1 MTTSTFA
8 LSAQQTEDIALFVA
22 SVTDRALMLVTP
34 DLTISYWNQ
43 GAERLFGLSPHEAVG
58 RPLDTFWSGFAH
70 HLDTSEGG
78 ATRRTEDWC
87 TRGDGSEF
95 IAEITMAPIRPPG
108 GQLRGVGLSIVDIT
122 TRRASERMVAES
134 EAHMRSVLA
143 TVPDAMIVID
153 ERGLIQSFSAAAERL
168 FGYSEAEVMGRNVS
182 LLMPGDHRARHDGYL
197 QRYLDTG
204 ERRIIGIGRV
214 VVGQRHDGTD
224 FPMELSVGEA
234 HNASGRIFTGFI
246 RDLTSRQR
254 AELRLKE
261 LQAELIHVSRLSAMG
276 TMASTLAHEI
286 NQPLT
291 AIANYL
297 EAARDLVDRNAGDRD
312 LFGEAVS
319 EAASEALRA
328 GQIVRRLR
336 DFVGRGDTQRAIEP
350 LPELIADAMQLGLV
364 GARERGVRSFLD
376 LDPAA
381 SHVLADRVQIQQV
394 LVNLLRNAVEAL
406 RNGEVC
412 DITVAS
418 RREGDMIRITVT
430 DTGAGID
437 PAIAPRLFEAFA
449 SGKQD
454 GMGLGLSICRTI
466 VEAHGG
472 RIQAEPAPQHG
483 TIFGFTLPTPE
494 QEVER

>member
-1 MTTSTFA
+1 MMRSTTA

-22 SVTDRALMLVTP
+22 SVTDRAVLLVRP

-43 GAERLFGLSPHEAVG
+43 GAERLFGMSPDEAAG
-58 RPLDTFWSGFAH
+58 QSIEAFWSGFFR
-70 HLDTSEGG
+70 HLDPDEGTTTSR
-78 ATRRTEDWC
+78 AEDWC
-87 TRGDGSEF
+87 MRGDGSEF
-95 IAEITMAPIRPPG
+95 IADITIARIRTPG
-108 GQLRGVGLSIVDIT
+108 GWSRGFGLSIIDVT

-168 FGYSEAEVMGRNVS
+168 FGYSEVEVLGRNVS

-214 VVGQRHDGTD
+214 VVGQCRDGTE

-234 HNASGRIFTGFI
+234 QSASGRIFTGFI

-291 AIANYL
+291 AITNYL
-297 EAARDLVDRNAGDRD
+297 EAARDLVDRGAGGRN
-312 LFGEAVS
+312 LLCEALA

-336 DFVGRGDTQRAIEP
+336 DFVGRGDTQRSAES
-350 LPELIADAMQLGLV
+350 LPELIADAMQLGLI

-381 SHVLADRVQIQQV
+381 SHVFVDRVQIQQV

-406 RNGEVC
+406 YNCEVC
-412 DITVAS
+412 DITVTT
-418 RREGDMIRITVT
+418 RLEHDMIRVAVT

-472 RIQAEPAPQHG
+472 RIQVDSASGHGTVFCFTVPTAEPR
-483 TIFGFTLPTPE
+483 IE
-494 QEVER
+494 Q